1 MTNNLTVIFALLGSA
16 SIKAAHK
23 LLLKSPLD
31 AHLFCSVIKE
41 GLDLILPES
50 FVVLRG
56 RDGPRLLEPLDTP

>member
-1 MTNNLTVIFALLGSA
+1 MNRLWEEVKETRLTLHHSGVM
-16 SIKAAHK
+16 
-23 LLLKSPLD
+23 
-31 AHLFCSVIKE
+31 LFCSVIKE